1 MDWLFGLFMMLVGQI
16 GVLCMCDR
24 DLCRSWDSW
33 VVDAVASLSL
43 AVHGIGLYVF
53 LNNGL

>member
-1 MDWLFGLFMMLVGQI
+1 MDWIFGLVLMLIGQV

-24 DLCRSWDSW
+24 DLCRSWDDW
-33 VVDAVASLSL
+33 TIDLVASLGL
-43 AVHGIGLYVF
+43 GAYGIGLYVF